1 MAHEP
6 GIKAWAETGGWPEGS
21 TVQRSRIVLS
31 RAIRAFGLGEAA
43 TMMEDE
49 DKGLAIKVL
58 MMIVGALFIVMTSIG
73 GFTAAHIIS
82 QADDTQARLTGIQAQ
97 LAAEDVVRKDFE
109 LRLVRIENLLDDARR
124 KLFEDE
130 QRSGRR

>member
-1 MAHEP
+1 M
-6 GIKAWAETGGWPEGS
+6 
-21 TVQRSRIVLS
+21 LS